1 MRRRSG
7 GVCLQSYEE
16 LLDEMQRRK
25 RRSSASPELV
35 VESDSDS
42 ESDSSGEDSLQ
53 LPTARVLL
61 VGARAVGKTTLLR
74 SYLGQAGEVGPT
86 QG

>member
-16 LLDEMQRRK
+16 LLDEMNRRT
-25 RRSSASPELV
+25 RHMSASPERV
-35 VESDSDS
+35 AESESDSDS
-42 ESDSSGEDSLQ
+42 DSSDSDTLT
-53 LPTARVLL
+53 LPTIRVLM
-61 VGARAVGKTTLLR
+61 VGAHGVGKTTLLR
-74 SYLGQAGEVGPT
+74 SYLDPTEEVGPT